1 MVATA
6 TQEKHSKSSDHSD
19 ENSRPR
25 SPIAT
30 SFSST
35 TILAVLLIV
44 AINSLIVFIDPLDKL
59 YWTGLT
65 GARQNVLVSK
75 LPKIIAS
82 RENPDVLFM
91 GSSVCLYPA
100 IRADD
105 RLDKVRARWDFWYE
119 RNVIYSYS
127 KVKYLAHNLSQALN
141 HQISAINT
149 GIAGGMMSDQ
159 YLILKKYLA
168 SGKKPKLIL
177 LCCAPRDFL
186 DNERTEIGKTPTHTV
201 LGDWMSISEL
211 VEKSAKWQS
220 IVDVALRRAFDYYA
234 QREDYRHFFVGLTAQ
249 KLNHPI
255 DLFSALQKPN
265 EQSADANLSKQRAA
279 FLDPK
284 NVPVYEKPPNKL
296 NQLKE
301 YGQMYLPFNETQLGT
316 QTDYFQKFLNLARK
330 NDIGVVVINTPLP
343 LENINL
349 LPAAG
354 QKKYHA
360 ALEKTC
366 RKANVPLLEPGIER
380 PYDTYADFQDA
391 AHMNAHGG
399 VKFFD
404 TIDEFVVKNK
414 EVAKYLR

>member
-6 TQEKHSKSSDHSD
+6 TPEKQSTSADHSG
-19 ENSRPR
+19 EHTKPRP
-25 SPIAT
+25 PIA
-30 SFSST
+30 SLLSST
-35 TILAVLLIV
+35 TVLAALLIIGINALIV
-44 AINSLIVFIDPLDKL
+44 AIDPLDKL

-75 LPKIIAS
+75 LPKIISS
-82 RENPDVLFM
+82 RDNPDVLFM

-105 RLDKVRARWDFWYE
+105 RLDRVRARWDFWYE

-127 KVKYLAHNLSQALN
+127 KVKYLAHSLSQAFN
-141 HQISAINT
+141 HPITAINT

-177 LCCAPRDFL
+177 LCVAPRDFL

-249 KLNHPI
+249 KLNHPV
-255 DLFSALQKPN
+255 DLFSALQKPDA
-265 EQSADANLSKQRAA
+265 QSTDTNLSKQRAA

-284 NVPVYEKPPNKL
+284 NIPVYEKPPNKL

-301 YGQMYLPFNETQLGT
+301 YGQMYLPFNDAQLAT
-316 QTDYFQKFLNLARK
+316 QTDYFHKLLNLARK

-349 LPAAG
+349 LPAAA
-354 QKKYHA
+354 QRKYHD

-366 RKANVPLLEPGIER
+366 RKVDIPLLEPGLNQR
-380 PYDTYADFQDA
+380 YDTYKDFQDA
-391 AHMNAHGG
+391 AHMNAAGG

-404 TIDEFVVKNK
+404 AVDDFVVTRP